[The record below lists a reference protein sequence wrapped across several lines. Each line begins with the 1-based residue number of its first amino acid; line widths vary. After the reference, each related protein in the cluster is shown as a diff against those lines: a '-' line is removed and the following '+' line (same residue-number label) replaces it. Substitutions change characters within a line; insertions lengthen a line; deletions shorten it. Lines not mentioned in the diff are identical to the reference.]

1 MLNIRHHSN
10 EGRMRSVR
18 FTSKKC
24 TVIEYFKSVLIA
36 ISSIS
41 RRALLV
47 CVSPTPGLT
56 CRFDSTSDNDLVHQ
70 ITNINTQTLIRL
82 VRWSTFVSCVRFR
95 PKNSISDYNRTS
107 VGQSPI
113 FNNTP
118 KLNLTRS
125 YGGGLEPGG
134 EFIVG
139 VERRRRMIMKSSI
152 CREKRKD
159 RTSHKSGTLPRA
171 VLRALSALEKQRVCV
186 CVAGAWNRGSNA
198 DHNA

>member
-10 EGRMRSVR
+10 DGRMRSVR

-107 VGQSPI
+107 DDRSEPDFQQHTKIELDSFLWRWVRAWRWIYSGCRKKKKDD
-113 FNNTP
+113 NE
-118 KLNLTRS
+118 KLD
-125 YGGGLEPGG
+125 
-134 EFIVG
+134 
-139 VERRRRMIMKSSI
+139 MQ
-152 CREKRKD
+152 REKKRSNITQK
-159 RTSHKSGTLPRA
+159 
-171 VLRALSALEKQRVCV
+171 
-186 CVAGAWNRGSNA
+186 WNFA
-198 DHNA
+198 